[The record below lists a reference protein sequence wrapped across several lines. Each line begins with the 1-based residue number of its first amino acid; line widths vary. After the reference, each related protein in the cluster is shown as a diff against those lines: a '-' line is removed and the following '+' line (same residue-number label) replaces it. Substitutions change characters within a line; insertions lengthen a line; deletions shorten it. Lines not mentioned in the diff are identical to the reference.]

1 MPDLICYA
9 LHTMVPATPPS
20 QMVLGLGNFDGV
32 HIAHQAL
39 FQLVKELGDHAK
51 PHAACGAFCFTQPS
65 ADYLMSSPP
74 LHLCTLEQKLEL
86 FRSLGIEY
94 AFVADFSKVMH
105 LTPSEFVRKILIDRC
120 HCVGAV
126 CGFNY
131 RFGKG
136 GSGSAQTLK
145 ELLNAPVVI
154 QDAVYDGSEPVS
166 STRIRKLLS
175 EGYVED
181 AAKML
186 TRPYFFSAPVIHGK
200 RLGRRLGAPTI
211 NQAFPTGMLI
221 PKKGVYVTDC
231 EVGGKVYRAIT
242 NIGVRPTVEQGADV
256 NCESHLLDYEGDL
269 YEKTVKVSFLKRIR
283 GEMTF
288 HSTEELREQIHRD
301 IEFARAYF

>member
-1 MPDLICYA
+1 
-9 LHTMVPATPPS
+9 
-20 QMVLGLGNFDGV
+20 MVLGLGNFDGV

-136 GSGSAQTLK
+136 GSGNAQTLK
-145 ELLNAPVVI
+145 ELLDAPVVI

-186 TRPYFFSAPVIHGK
+186 SCTKA
-200 RLGRRLGAPTI
+200 
-211 NQAFPTGMLI
+211 N
-221 PKKGVYVTDC
+221 
-231 EVGGKVYRAIT
+231 
-242 NIGVRPTVEQGADV
+242 VRW
-256 NCESHLLDYEGDL
+256 HLSKIL
-269 YEKTVKVSFLKRIR
+269 EKTGYRTR
-283 GEMTF
+283 M
-288 HSTEELREQIHRD
+288 ELLIAVASKNLIIVTPDKALED
-301 IEFARAYF
+301 N